1 MLQMDLVA
9 VPVVD
14 DEGRILGDLTLSR
27 ALRYLLSLSEEEAS
41 WTAPSRTESAF
52 VLAGLEAFA
61 AEIEAETGVEA
72 RII

>member
-41 WTAPSRTESAF
+41 WPAPSRTESAF

-61 AEIEAETGVEA
+61 AEIESETGVET